1 LPAKTADLL
10 GALGT
15 LAGLA
20 VIAALFYAVGNAHFA
35 GYALDLGSID
45 MPRHRTV
52 SFFAMIGVYGAAFAY
67 LSASL
72 IRRLSR
78 RMRRIEIGDT
88 EVLARWFLPL
98 ATLTAFAIPWN
109 LRTFVLHGAPL
120 ADDDTA
126 YHLSSQILASG
137 RLVAESPPFKLFFDR
152 AFLINDGRF
161 FTQYF
166 LGWPLLMAP
175 GTLLG
180 HPELMNPLYSA
191 LTVWPLFRILER
203 IAGVRWARFGVLLW
217 LTSPFLMFG
226 AATLL
231 SHTSCLMALTWGMY
245 FVLRASDEHA
255 PLWVHAAIAFFFGL
269 AFWIRP
275 LSAVG
280 IVAFPVLWWARQQR
294 QTRDAL
300 GRRAAYAVFGSVSA
314 VMAAVFL
321 WVNYAQN
328 GSPFSVAYT
337 EALRYAEANR
347 FRFSLWLV
355 PPSLDV
361 PDLGVGHQATPGVA
375 IFRLAFAGFGFPG
388 PLVLALIGAGHRHGM
403 VFAGSAVGFLATMA
417 FTRSAGID
425 PFGPVHA
432 AELMLPAVVL
442 VVLAGARIESWERRL
457 EDNGQVV
464 MSWTLALALGLVLS
478 SLVLYVPKRVQA
490 LEAMGQAV
498 ARPFETL
505 RASKIDNAVI
515 FAPRPF
521 IAPCATGIARHYVY
535 WRPISDPGLEDDVI
549 WANHITTELDRGLME
564 ARFPDR
570 KGYVML
576 WQPKDCQPVFLPL
589 ERLGPDFPGG
599 LIGGDPYISDL
610 MLELRRAGVGL
621 EARDKKPDEP

>member
-1 LPAKTADLL
+1 MTGKTVD
-10 GALGT
+10 ALEALAT

-20 VIAALFYAVGNAHFA
+20 VTVALFYAIGNTYFA

-45 MPRHRTV
+45 MPKRGTV
-52 SFFAMIGVYGAAFAY
+52 SFFALIGVYGAAFAY

-72 IRRLSR
+72 IRRLSCR
-78 RMRRIEIGDT
+78 VRLTEIGDA
-88 EVLARWFLPL
+88 EKALDRWFLPL
-98 ATLTAFAIPWN
+98 ATLIAFAIPWN

-126 YHLSSQILASG
+126 YHFSSQILLSG

-152 AFLINDGRF
+152 AFLINDGRL

-180 HPELMNPLYSA
+180 KPELMNPIYSA
-191 LTVWPLFRILER
+191 LTIWPLYNILER
-203 IAGVRWARFGVLLW
+203 VAGVRWARFGVVLW
-217 LTSPFLMFG
+217 LASPFLMFG
-226 AATLL
+226 AATLM

-245 FVLRASDEHA
+245 FVLRASDDHA

-275 LSAVG
+275 LSALG
-280 IVAFPVLWWARQQR
+280 IASFPVLWWARQQWT
-294 QTRDAL
+294 TRDAS

-321 WVNYAQN
+321 GVNDAQS
-328 GSPFSVAYT
+328 GSPFSVAYA

-347 FRFSLWLV
+347 YRFTLWV
-355 PPSLDV
+355 RPANIDV
-361 PDLGVGHQATPGVA
+361 PDLGIGHEVTAGVA
-375 IFRLAFAGFGFPG
+375 IFRLAFTGFGFPG
-388 PLVLALIGAGHRHGM
+388 AFVLALIGAGHRQGM

-417 FTRSAGID
+417 FTKSAGID

-432 AELMLPAVVL
+432 AELMLPALVL
-442 VVLAGARIESWERRL
+442 VVLAFARIETWEVRRNDDDKVL
-457 EDNGQVV
+457 I
-464 MSWTLALALGLVLS
+464 SWTLALAIGAVLS
-478 SLVLYVPKRVQA
+478 SAVLYVPKRVQA
-490 LEAMGQAV
+490 LERMGQGI
-498 ARPFETL
+498 ARPFELL
-505 RASKIDNAVI
+505 RTSKIDHAVI

-521 IAPCATGIARHYVY
+521 IPRCATGFVRHYVY
-535 WRPISDPGLEDDVI
+535 WRPISDPELEDDVI

-570 KGYVML
+570 KGYIL
-576 WQPKDCQPVFLPL
+576 AWQNHNCQPVFLPL
-589 ERLGPDFPGG
+589 ESVGSDFPAGF
-599 LIGGDPYISDL
+599 IGGDPDTSDL
-610 MLELRRAGVGL
+610 EVELRRAGVKL
-621 EARDKKPDEP
+621 EARDGKPR